1 MDLEATDLTHVWHP
15 FQQAPV
21 YSSRQLIVHGGEGPY
36 IIDKEGRRYLDG
48 ISGLWN
54 VCLGYSEPRVTDA
67 MYEQLSTMPFTSLIV
82 FSHEPAMLLA
92 ERLAEIAPAG
102 LDTVFF
108 TCGGSEGIETAIKLV
123 RHVNV
128 VRDYPCKQKI
138 VSLHGA
144 YHGMAYGA
152 LSVTGFGLDKAPFV
166 LEAPGAVQAPSLYTA
181 LLERRETSPQEA
193 FDQVRRCIEVLGSS
207 TVGAVVIEPVMG
219 VAGMLPHGREFLRAL
234 GSYCQDA
241 DIFLIFDEVATGLGR
256 TGRMLAA
263 DLYGI
268 RPDIIVLAKGITSG
282 YAPLGAVLIDR
293 HLFDVCQDG
302 PPEAAFMHG
311 FTYGG
316 HPASC
321 AAALATIKVIESDG
335 LLEKVTN
342 DGSRLAQ
349 RLREAL
355 PASATTPVRQ
365 TGLMLAFDLL
375 DSTKGRFA
383 SPERGAAVVAEA
395 RRRGVILRT
404 TYGGFTFNLAPPF
417 VCTDTDL
424 DLLAKATADAVKAV
438 VASS

>member
-1 MDLEATDLTHVWHP
+1 MDLKATDLTRVWHP
-15 FQQAPV
+15 FQQASV
-21 YSSRQLIVHGGEGPY
+21 YNSRQLIVCSGEGPY
-36 IIDKEGRRYLDG
+36 IFDDEGRRYLDG

-54 VCLGYSEPRVTDA
+54 VCLGYSESRVTDA
-67 MYEQLSTMPFTSLIV
+67 VYEQLNAMPFTSLIV
-82 FSHEPAMLLA
+82 FSHEPAVLLA
-92 ERLAEIAPAG
+92 ERLAEIAPPG

-108 TCGGSEGIETAIKLV
+108 TSGGSEGIETALKLI

-128 VRDYPCKQKI
+128 VRGCPCRQKV

-166 LEAPGAVQAPSLYTA
+166 LETPGAVQVPSLYTA
-181 LLERRETSPQEA
+181 LLERREPSPQEA
-193 FDQVRRCIEVLGSS
+193 FDQVHRCIDILDPS
-207 TVGAVVIEPVMG
+207 TVGAVVVEPVMG
-219 VAGMLPHGREFLRAL
+219 VAGMLPHRREFLSAL
-234 GSYCQDA
+234 SDYCQDA

-293 HLFDVCQDG
+293 HLFDICQDG
-302 PPEAAFMHG
+302 SPEAGFMHG

-321 AAALATIKVIESDG
+321 AAALATIAVIESDG
-335 LLEKVTN
+335 LLEKVTD

-355 PASATTPVRQ
+355 PAAATTPVRQ

-375 DSTKGRFA
+375 DPAKGRFA
-383 SPERGAAVVAEA
+383 LPEMGAAVVAEA

-417 VCTDTDL
+417 VCTSADL
-424 DLLAKATADAVKAV
+424 DLLAEVTADATKAV